1 MINTLFQLLRSGK
14 VTQNSLFPDLA
25 DYNRGLPKLTDAEC
39 TGCGACT
46 EVCPTNAIELQPNM
60 EGIAIFL
67 DRGKCIACGGC
78 TSICETGTIV
88 EDRSTQVAVRK
99 REDLI
104 LSNVTK
110 LKADVSNEPP
120 SPFRHS
126 LHLRVV
132 STGDSA
138 SDLEVGAANNPIF
151 DASRFGVHF
160 VASPRFA
167 DGLLVCGPVALAMQE
182 PLRRCYEAMAE
193 PRMVIAVGTDA
204 ISGGVHV
211 GSYAQASGVDAVL
224 PTSIYVPGS
233 PPHPW
238 YILHGILLAMG
249 RISLHPS
256 K

>member
-1 MINTLFQLLRSGK
+1 MINTLFQLLRSGN
-14 VTQNSLFPDLA
+14 VTQKTLFPDLA
-25 DYNRGLPKLTDAEC
+25 DYNRGLPKITDADC

-46 EVCPTNAIELQPNM
+46 EACPTNAIELRHG
-60 EGIAIFL
+60 EESIAVFL

-78 TSICETGTIV
+78 TSACETGTIV
-88 EDRSTQVAVRK
+88 EDRSTQVAVRN
-99 REDLI
+99 REDLV
-104 LSNVTK
+104 LGSVPLQN
-110 LKADVSNEPP
+110 ADDSKVAP
-120 SPFRHS
+120 SPFRKS

-132 STGDSA
+132 STGDNA
-138 SDLEVGAANNPIF
+138 SDLEVGAANNPVF
-151 DASRFGVHF
+151 DVSRFGVHF

-167 DGLLVCGPVALAMQE
+167 DGLIVCGPVAHAMQE

-193 PRMVIAVGTDA
+193 PRLVIAVGTDA
-204 ISGGVHV
+204 ISGCVHTR
-211 GSYAQASGVDAVL
+211 SYAQAVGVDAVL

-249 RISLHPS
+249 RTSVHPS